1 MVSPA
6 KRASNDKWDKA
17 NMTILG
23 CKVRREYAE
32 RVRAAAE
39 GRGEAVNTVIK
50 RALDEYLREN
60 EKK

>member
-1 MVSPA
+1 
-6 KRASNDKWDKA
+6 
-17 NMTILG
+17 MTILA

-39 GRGEAVNTVIK
+39 GRGEAVNMVIK